1 MKRSGL
7 FKQEML
13 YVFIAIVILGALA
26 VFLTFRS
33 NPETLTDRI
42 KNEVASSNTPPP
54 PVAQVVSED
63 IPKDKQKEV
72 TTESGLKYIDLA
84 TGTGDKAKIG
94 SKVAVIYTGYFR
106 SGEKFDG
113 NVGKSPYNVTIG
125 EGRVIKGWEI
135 GLLGMQA
142 GSKRKLIIPANLAYG
157 ESGQPPVIPPRTD
170 LYFDMEVVSVTNR
183 K

>member
-1 MKRSGL
+1 VKRLGF
-7 FKQEML
+7 FKQELL
-13 YVFIAIVILGALA
+13 YVFIAIVTLGVLA

-33 NPETLTDRI
+33 NPESLTNKI
-42 KNEVASSNTPPP
+42 KDEITSSNSPPP
-54 PVAQVVSED
+54 PVIPVVSED
-63 IPKDKQKEV
+63 IPKEKQKEV
-72 TTESGLKYIDLA
+72 TTDSGLKYIDQA

-94 SKVAVIYTGYFR
+94 SKVGVIYTGYFK

-142 GSKRKLIIPANLAYG
+142 GTKRKLIIPANLAYG
-157 ESGQPPVIPPRTD
+157 DNGQPPVIPPKTD